1 MSYRLIILFFTSVA
15 YATKK
20 VKKLFCVIF
29 RRDVRASIPDFRY
42 TTSVRSFSLFNTGQ
56 LMYHFIATTTPALFR
71 CAMRIGDYWIV
82 HTPRALFGCI
92 NNCTLFNMV
101 PKHQPAASHAVCSIH
116 LVSSHLIK
124 LIRKYGLRFE
134 ENVYKDWD
142 CGIRASPAQA
152 PT

>member
-1 MSYRLIILFFTSVA
+1 
-15 YATKK
+15 
-20 VKKLFCVIF
+20 
-29 RRDVRASIPDFRY
+29 
-42 TTSVRSFSLFNTGQ
+42 
-56 LMYHFIATTTPALFR
+56 MYHFIATTTPALFR

-134 ENVYKDWD
+134 ENVYKAWD
-142 CGIRASPAQA
+142 CGIRVSSAQA
-152 PT
+152 PTLNFRILDKKSNSSGPPKWALIFHALSNYSLKPPGI